1 LEFCGRIWDK
11 KKESV
16 KLVVIRATSGDR
28 LKLKVKLDEASPD
41 KFYPW
46 PLPEECRVSVK
57 RVRM

>member
-41 KFYPW
+41 KFYRFSSQMAAP
-46 PLPEECRVSVK
+46 
-57 RVRM
+57 